1 MKKKRNTLGQ
11 FTRENLEVTIKIPS
25 LLEALKYL
33 IIFIL
38 IMPWLYFL
46 FYRLKIVEL
55 LDTWM
60 EYVFSFGA
68 NGQENNAKDKKSNGF
83 F

>member
-1 MKKKRNTLGQ
+1 
-11 FTRENLEVTIKIPS
+11 
-25 LLEALKYL
+25 
-33 IIFIL
+33 
-38 IMPWLYFL
+38 MPWLYFL

-60 EYVFSFGA
+60 EYVFSFGT
-68 NGQENNAKDKKSNGF
+68 NGQDNNAKDKKSNGF